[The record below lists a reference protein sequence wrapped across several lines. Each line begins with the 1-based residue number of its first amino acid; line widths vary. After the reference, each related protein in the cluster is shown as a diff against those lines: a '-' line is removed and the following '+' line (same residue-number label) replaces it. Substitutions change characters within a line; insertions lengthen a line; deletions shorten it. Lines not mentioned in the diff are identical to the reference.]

1 MRLTDIDRSAT
12 TAPESWLHRLPVAV
26 KLLGLLAVIAVA
38 LSSWNPGV
46 LAALAC
52 VLIALGLSARLRPRL
67 FLGLAS
73 YPLIFSL
80 LLVVTLQP
88 GWMVSAA
95 LLLKAFCTA
104 LGAVCLIL
112 TTPYPQIFAATGR
125 VLPQLLNDSL
135 LMTYRSLFI
144 LATSLSGLTVALRL
158 RGGLSWRRPLALLR
172 SLGDLFG
179 ALVLVALDLS
189 ERDYEVLNLRGYDGR
204 LRIDTG
210 REIV

>member
-12 TAPESWLHRLPVAV
+12 LTPGSWLHRLPVVV
-26 KLLGLLAVIAVA
+26 KLLGLAAVIAAA
-38 LSSWNPGV
+38 LLSWNLWELG
-46 LAALAC
+46 ALAC
-52 VLIALGLSARLRPRL
+52 VLIALGLSARLRLKL
-67 FLGLAS
+67 FLGLSA
-73 YPLIFSL
+73 YPLIFTL

-88 GWMVSAA
+88 GWAVSAA
-95 LLLKAFCTA
+95 LLLKAFCSA
-104 LGAVCLIL
+104 LGAVCLVL

-144 LATSLSGLTVALRL
+144 LAKSLSDLVRALRL

-179 ALVLVALDLS
+179 ALVLMALDLS

-204 LRIDTG
+204 LRIDTKG
-210 REIV
+210 GD